1 MSLKMRGDRRVFLIG
16 RYSLKDLMA
25 RFRDIGVHPQ
35 GQRIM
40 LDKFGFYIFH
50 ITNLTATECNILKQE
65 ALACGAEAAV
75 PRGAV
80 ENSIQSGDILL
91 AGTKKELKLLSE
103 KLSMEPFFLKVIAK
117 EMVAILDEGSAPI
130 MKIRGSTLR
139 FDSRPLLMGILNVT
153 PDSFSDGGRF
163 FDKDLAIEHGVRLA
177 YEGAD
182 IIDIGGE
189 STRPGASKVSV
200 REELERI
207 IPVIKGLSK
216 RIKIPISIDT
226 TKSAVAERA
235 VDAGASVIND
245 ISGLRF
251 DRKIAKVA
259 ARYKTGLVLMHIK
272 GRPRTMQKGKIV
284 YRNLIKEITD
294 YLSNSIDIALD
305 AGVEFES
312 IAIDPGIGF
321 GKTVW
326 HNISIIQNLLSF
338 KSLKRPVLI
347 GASRKSFLGHIT
359 GRDVKEREDA
369 TTASD
374 VILTLYGA
382 DIIRVHN
389 VRAAL
394 DAIKIS
400 MALIS

>member
-1 MSLKMRGDRRVFLIG
+1 MSLKIKGDRRVFLIG
-16 RYSLKDLMA
+16 RYSLKDLIV
-25 RFRDIGVHPQ
+25 RFRDIGVHPH

-40 LDKFGFYIFH
+40 LDKFKFYVFY
-50 ITNLTATECNILKQE
+50 ITNLSATECNILKQE

-91 AGTKKELKLLSE
+91 SGTKKELRLLFE
-103 KLSMEPFFLKVIAK
+103 KISMEPFSLKVIAK
-117 EMVAILDEGSAPI
+117 EIMAILDEGSAPI
-130 MKIRGSTLR
+130 MKIRGSALR

-163 FDKDLAIEHGVRLA
+163 FDKERAIEQGIRLA
-177 YEGAD
+177 CEGAD
-182 IIDIGGE
+182 IIDVGGE
-189 STRPGASKVSV
+189 STRPGASEVSSQ
-200 REELERI
+200 EELERV

-226 TKSAVAERA
+226 TKSEVAERA
-235 VDAGASVIND
+235 VDAGASIIND
-245 ISGLRF
+245 ISGLMF
-251 DRKIAKVA
+251 DRRIAKVA
-259 ARYKTGLVLMHIK
+259 ARYKTGLVLMHTR
-272 GRPRTMQKGKIV
+272 GRPRIMQKGEIV
-284 YRNLIKEITD
+284 YRNLIKEIID

-305 AGVEFES
+305 GGVEFES

-321 GKTVW
+321 GKTVQ
-326 HNISIIQNLLSF
+326 HNISIVKNLLSF

-394 DAIKIS
+394 DAIKVS
-400 MALIS
+400 MALMS